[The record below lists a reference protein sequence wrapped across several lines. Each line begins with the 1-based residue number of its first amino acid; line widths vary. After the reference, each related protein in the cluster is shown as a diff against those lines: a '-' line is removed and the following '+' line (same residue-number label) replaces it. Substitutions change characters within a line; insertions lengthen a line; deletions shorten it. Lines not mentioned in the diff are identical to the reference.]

1 MNEFVSKKLGEVL
14 AFTNV
19 GQQLVEKGGE
29 ALIEALGDETVN
41 NYSSNLITQQ
51 EKLKSLANEITHQKA
66 AATGQKLMGMAETY
80 IGDQWNNPTEL
91 LEWLGFFEGAAIVHW
106 HVIAGASRHTAELGA
121 LSQSGIELH
130 DEILR
135 RVRDGLEQIGA
146 QRAQ

>member
-19 GQQLVEKGGE
+19 GQQLVDRGGE
-29 ALIEALGDETVN
+29 ALVEALGEETVK
-41 NYSSNLITQQ
+41 NYSAHLVAQQ

-66 AATGQKLMGMAETY
+66 TATGQKLMGMAETY
-80 IGDQWNNPTEL
+80 IGDQWDNPTEL
-91 LEWLGFFEGAAIVHW
+91 LEWLGFFEGAALVHW
-106 HVIAGASRHTAELGA
+106 HVIAGASRHTAEVGA

-135 RVRDGLEQIGA
+135 RVRDGLEEIGA
-146 QRAQ
+146 RRAQ